1 MRTAKLKRETGE
13 TSIELEL
20 DLDGTGKYQIDLE
33 LGFLKHM
40 LELFSKHSLIDLKV
54 KAKGDIEVDDHH
66 LTEDIGIVLGQ
77 ALSQVL
83 GDKRSISRYGSI
95 VLPMDE
101 VLVACAIDLS
111 GRFAF
116 ETNYKAERE
125 VVGDFST
132 EMMTHFFQS
141 VANGAAMNLHIQYL
155 NPGDNEHHRLEAA
168 FKSFARALRS
178 ATEIDERCKDLIQST
193 KGII

>member
-1 MRTAKLKRETGE
+1 MRIAKLKRKTGE
-13 TSIELEL
+13 TAIELEVNL
-20 DLDGTGKYQIDLE
+20 EGTGQYQIDLQ

-54 KAKGDIEVDDHH
+54 KAKGDTEVDDHH
-66 LTEDIGIVLGQ
+66 LTEDLGIVLGQ
-77 ALSQVL
+77 ALAQAL
-83 GDKRSISRYGSI
+83 GDKKGIRRYGSI

-101 VLVACAIDLS
+101 VLVVCAIDLS

-125 VVGDFST
+125 RVGDFST
-132 EMMTHFFQS
+132 EMMKHFFES
-141 VANGAAMNLHIQYL
+141 LAVNAAMNLHIQYL

-178 ATEIDERCKDLIQST
+178 AAEIDERCKDLIQST
-193 KGII
+193 KGRI